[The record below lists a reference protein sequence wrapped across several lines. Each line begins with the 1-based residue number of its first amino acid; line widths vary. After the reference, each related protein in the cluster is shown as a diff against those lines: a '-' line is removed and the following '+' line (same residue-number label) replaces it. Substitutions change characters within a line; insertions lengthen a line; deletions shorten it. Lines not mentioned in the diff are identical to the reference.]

1 MSLTFGVGLVDPLE
15 KLRALFSLSRAMEHV
30 LHQST
35 FHALRH
41 LFDSLHATVDQ
52 AVQSQT
58 LAEFQ
63 RRRQEGL
70 RSYVNLLQAIS
81 LVAQNEIKE
90 EDFPLMARDSLN
102 HLHDEFVALDI
113 DHLGADAAEQVSFC
127 IFTIKRIF
135 RVLPKMIAPPNSG
148 SDIQRDREL
157 NGMFAEYLLL
167 SHFHL
172 DCVRAILKRRVQVN
186 AQVLGAVLEG
196 LQTGAL
202 AYETLR
208 QAMELRATPELELSE
223 DITWDDED
231 EALLDESENAGSP
244 LA

>member
-1 MSLTFGVGLVDPLE
+1 MSLTFGVGFVDPLE
-15 KLRALFSLSRAMEHV
+15 KLRALFSLSKATEHV
-30 LHQST
+30 LRQSA
-35 FHALRH
+35 FQAIRH

-58 LAEFQ
+58 LEEFQ
-63 RRRQEGL
+63 KRRQDGL

-102 HLHDEFVALDI
+102 HLQNEFVALGI
-113 DHLGADAAEQVSFC
+113 AHLGADAAEQVSFC
-127 IFTIKRIF
+127 IFTLKRIF
-135 RVLPKMIAPPNSG
+135 KLLPKMIRPPNAQG
-148 SDIQRDREL
+148 DLPRDREL
-157 NGMFAEYLLL
+157 NGLFAQYLLV

-172 DCVRAILKRRVQVN
+172 DCVSAILKHRIDVSPP
-186 AQVLGAVLEG
+186 VLGAVIEG
-196 LQTGAL
+196 LQAPAL

-223 DITWDDED
+223 HVTWDDED
-231 EALLDESENAGSP
+231 EALLDESENSGSP

>member
-1 MSLTFGVGLVDPLE
+1 MSLTFGVGFVDPLE
-15 KLRALFSLSRAMEHV
+15 KLRALFSLSKAMEHV
-30 LHQST
+30 LRQSA
-35 FHALRH
+35 FQAIRH

-58 LAEFQ
+58 LEEFQ
-63 RRRQEGL
+63 KRRQDGL
-70 RSYVNLLQAIS
+70 QSYVNLLQAIS

-113 DHLGADAAEQVSFC
+113 AHLGADAAEQVSFC

-135 RVLPKMIAPPNSG
+135 KLLPKMIVPPNSA
-148 SDIQRDREL
+148 SDLQRDREL
-157 NGMFAEYLLL
+157 NGLFAQYLLV

-172 DCVRAILKRRVQVN
+172 DCVRAILKRHLEVN
-186 AQVLGAVLEG
+186 PSVLAAVLEG
-196 LQTGAL
+196 LQAGAL

-223 DITWDDED
+223 DAIWDDED
-231 EALLDESENAGSP
+231 EALLNESENAGSS
-244 LA
+244 LT